1 MIKLRLGKTISIR
14 WKIKNNGTPISS
26 EDKVTLFA
34 TDCVGRKYK
43 LPILS
48 IAEGCVSSSFSPT
61 LQARIGVYSL
71 TIWKDYGTP
80 DQCPVD
86 AINAFELVPF
96 SNMEECSFQPED
108 PVVVIESCLAIGA
121 PANINGYNTITI
133 KGDSVQQEGSTLII
147 DSYAKSQTYSQKEVD
162 KKITALEDDAQL
174 QNATTVA
181 AQVGKVP
188 AGAKYDANTPVSS
201 IIADILAFATPAF
214 TTLAI
219 NDGTKDYSSNTNV
232 FCDSEAMRFQAIKHA
247 ESNVGSIKGKVSL
260 NINGTK
266 SDQTPSATVASVTTD
281 KVFTRSTNKA
291 SFFVELTG
299 TNTLS
304 AAIPRKRV
312 TLTAYMPVYT
322 FITTAQ
328 DEATV
333 KTGLNAATA
342 ETTVYTSSHTID
354 KTITVKAGGAWCVA
368 LPSHLGVTGMGT
380 VADFG
385 FKTEDHNPK
394 SISATRTVN
403 GIASVPYTIYLFPQ
417 EKDQTDLNVRI
428 ITKSK

>member
-1 MIKLRLGKTISIR
+1 MTKQYKV
-14 WKIKNNGTPISS
+14 IKNGEI
-26 EDKVTLFA
+26 
-34 TDCVGRKYK
+34 
-43 LPILS
+43 
-48 IAEGCVSSSFSPT
+48 
-61 LQARIGVYSL
+61 VYPQ
-71 TIWKDYGTP
+71 TIT
-80 DQCPVD
+80 D
-86 AINAFELVPF
+86 AI
-96 SNMEECSFQPED
+96 
-108 PVVVIESCLAIGA
+108 
-121 PANINGYNTITI
+121 
-133 KGDSVQQEGSTLII
+133 
-147 DSYAKSQTYSQKEVD
+147 VD
-162 KKITALEDDAQL
+162 ISRKKKLTDIMNSLEDDAQL

-188 AGAKYDANTPVSS
+188 AGAKYNANTPVSS

-232 FCDSEAMRFQAIKHA
+232 FCNSEAMRFQAIKHA

-266 SDQTPSATVASVTTD
+266 SDQTPSATVTNVTTN

-304 AAIPRKRV
+304 AAIPTKRV

-333 KTGLNAATA
+333 KAGLTAATA
-342 ETTVYTSSHTID
+342 KSTVYIGSHTID
-354 KTITVKAGGAWCVA
+354 ETGTFVAGGAWCVA
-368 LPSHLGVTGMGT
+368 LPSHMAMVGIGT
-380 VADFG
+380 VDDFG
-385 FKTEDHNPK
+385 FNTQKPSTTTV
-394 SISATRTVN
+394 SATRTVN
-403 GIASVPYTIYLFPQ
+403 GITGVPYTVYLLSMGTA
-417 EKDQTDLNVRI
+417 QTNLAVRI
-428 ITKSK
+428 TTKSK

>member
-1 MIKLRLGKTISIR
+1 MAKQIKITKDGVTVYPQTI
-14 WKIKNNGTPISS
+14 T
-26 EDKVTLFA
+26 
-34 TDCVGRKYK
+34 
-43 LPILS
+43 
-48 IAEGCVSSSFSPT
+48 
-61 LQARIGVYSL
+61 
-71 TIWKDYGTP
+71 
-80 DQCPVD
+80 D
-86 AINAFELVPF
+86 AIADVSRKKKLT
-96 SNMEECSFQPED
+96 D
-108 PVVVIESCLAIGA
+108 TL
-121 PANINGYNTITI
+121 NGI
-133 KGDSVQQEGSTLII
+133 
-147 DSYAKSQTYSQKEVD
+147 
-162 KKITALEDDAQL
+162 EDDAQL

-214 TTLAI
+214 STLAI
-219 NDGTKDYSSNTNV
+219 NDGTKDYSANTNV

-266 SDQTPSATVASVTTD
+266 SDQTPSATVASVTTE

-304 AAIPRKRV
+304 AAIPTKRV

-333 KTGLNAATA
+333 KAGLAAATA

-403 GIASVPYTIYLFPQ
+403 GIASVSYTVYLFPQ
-417 EKDQTDLNVRI
+417 EKDQTDLKVRI

>member
-1 MIKLRLGKTISIR
+1 MAKQIKITKDGVTVYPQTI
-14 WKIKNNGTPISS
+14 T
-26 EDKVTLFA
+26 
-34 TDCVGRKYK
+34 
-43 LPILS
+43 
-48 IAEGCVSSSFSPT
+48 
-61 LQARIGVYSL
+61 
-71 TIWKDYGTP
+71 
-80 DQCPVD
+80 D
-86 AINAFELVPF
+86 AIADVSRKKKLT
-96 SNMEECSFQPED
+96 D
-108 PVVVIESCLAIGA
+108 TL
-121 PANINGYNTITI
+121 NGI
-133 KGDSVQQEGSTLII
+133 
-147 DSYAKSQTYSQKEVD
+147 
-162 KKITALEDDAQL
+162 EDDAQL

-214 TTLAI
+214 STLAI
-219 NDGTKDYSSNTNV
+219 NDGTKDYSANTNV

-266 SDQTPSATVASVTTD
+266 SDQTPFATVASVTTD

-299 TNTLS
+299 TNILS
-304 AAIPRKRV
+304 AAIPTKRV

-322 FITTAQ
+322 FITAAQ

-333 KTGLNAATA
+333 KAGLAAATA

-403 GIASVPYTIYLFPQ
+403 GIASVSYTVYLFPQ
-417 EKDQTDLNVRI
+417 EKDQTDLKVRI

>member
-1 MIKLRLGKTISIR
+1 MAKQIKITKDGVTVYPQTI
-14 WKIKNNGTPISS
+14 T
-26 EDKVTLFA
+26 
-34 TDCVGRKYK
+34 
-43 LPILS
+43 
-48 IAEGCVSSSFSPT
+48 
-61 LQARIGVYSL
+61 
-71 TIWKDYGTP
+71 
-80 DQCPVD
+80 D
-86 AINAFELVPF
+86 AIADVSRKKKLT
-96 SNMEECSFQPED
+96 D
-108 PVVVIESCLAIGA
+108 TL
-121 PANINGYNTITI
+121 NGI
-133 KGDSVQQEGSTLII
+133 
-147 DSYAKSQTYSQKEVD
+147 
-162 KKITALEDDAQL
+162 EDDAQL

-214 TTLAI
+214 STLAI
-219 NDGTKDYSSNTNV
+219 NDGTKDYSANTNV

-304 AAIPRKRV
+304 AAIPTKRV

-322 FITTAQ
+322 FITAAQ

-333 KTGLNAATA
+333 KAGLAAATA
-342 ETTVYTSSHTID
+342 KSTVYTGSHTID
-354 KTITVKAGGAWCVA
+354 ETGTFAAGGAWCVA
-368 LPSHLGVTGMGT
+368 LPSHMAMAGIGT

-385 FKTEDHNPK
+385 FGTQKPSTTTV
-394 SISATRTVN
+394 SATRTVN
-403 GIASVPYTIYLFPQ
+403 GITDVPYTVYLLPMGTA
-417 EKDQTDLNVRI
+417 QTDLAVRI
-428 ITKSK
+428 TTKSK

>member
-1 MIKLRLGKTISIR
+1 MAKQIKMTKDGVTVYPQTI
-14 WKIKNNGTPISS
+14 T
-26 EDKVTLFA
+26 
-34 TDCVGRKYK
+34 
-43 LPILS
+43 
-48 IAEGCVSSSFSPT
+48 
-61 LQARIGVYSL
+61 
-71 TIWKDYGTP
+71 
-80 DQCPVD
+80 D
-86 AINAFELVPF
+86 AIADVSRKKKLT
-96 SNMEECSFQPED
+96 D
-108 PVVVIESCLAIGA
+108 TL
-121 PANINGYNTITI
+121 NGI
-133 KGDSVQQEGSTLII
+133 
-147 DSYAKSQTYSQKEVD
+147 
-162 KKITALEDDAQL
+162 EDDAQL

-214 TTLAI
+214 STLAI
-219 NDGTKDYSSNTNV
+219 NDGTKDYSANTNV

-266 SDQTPSATVASVTTD
+266 SDQTPSATVASVTTE

-304 AAIPRKRV
+304 AAIPTKKV

-322 FITTAQ
+322 FITAAQ

-333 KTGLNAATA
+333 KAGLAAATA

-385 FKTEDHNPK
+385 LKTEDHNPK

-403 GIASVPYTIYLFPQ
+403 GIASVSYTVYLFPQ
-417 EKDQTDLNVRI
+417 EKDQTDLKVRI

>member
-232 FCDSEAMRFQAIKHA
+232 FCNSEAMRFQAIKHA

-266 SDQTPSATVASVTTD
+266 SDQTPSATVTNVTTN

-304 AAIPRKRV
+304 AAIPTKRV

-333 KTGLNAATA
+333 KAGLTAATA
-342 ETTVYTSSHTID
+342 KSTVYIGSHTID
-354 KTITVKAGGAWCVA
+354 ETGTFVAGGAWCVA
-368 LPSHLGVTGMGT
+368 LPSHMAMVGIGT

-385 FKTEDHNPK
+385 FGTQKPSTTTV
-394 SISATRTVN
+394 SATRTVN
-403 GIASVPYTIYLFPQ
+403 GITGVPYTVYLLPMGTA
-417 EKDQTDLNVRI
+417 QTNLAVRI
-428 ITKSK
+428 TTKSK